1 MQTVPK
7 PLIDF
12 ARRLAYAV
20 RHKVKRGTRVPY
32 GWKRLGCGHF
42 SQVFEHED
50 WPGYVVKISSRGQ
63 ALKRG
68 GECLESW
75 VLRDPDD
82 TPASDA
88 WQEFAQYCQHHP
100 SPHLPAILHYEQMHK
115 GTAWAIM
122 PRYYPAEDFDHDN
135 TRERWEEQLE
145 GLAPLTDEW
154 LRPIKW
160 LAETNNYYVDLN
172 SYNVMV
178 DSSGRLIMTDPFSCS
193 RGTLT

>member
-1 MQTVPK
+1 MQTAPK

-20 RHKVKRGTRVPY
+20 RHKVKRGTMVPR

-42 SQVFEHED
+42 SQVFEHAD

-63 ALKRG
+63 ALNKG
-68 GECLESW
+68 GECFDSW
-75 VLRDPDD
+75 GMLDPDD

-100 SPHLPAILHYEQMHK
+100 NPHLPAILHYEQMHS

-122 PRYYPAEDFDHDN
+122 PRYYPATGFDHDD
-135 TRERWEEQLE
+135 TRRLWGDQLE
-145 GLAPLTDEW
+145 GLEPLTDEW

-160 LAETNNYYVDLN
+160 LGETNNYRVDLHAG
-172 SYNVMV
+172 NVMV
-178 DSSGRLIMTDPFSCS
+178 DSYGCLIMTDPFSNS
-193 RGTLT
+193 GGLKS